1 MTVPHLGKWYL
12 SATYG
17 GNHSIQNIIA
27 AKKFCIERILPN
39 NLDLIRKLAF
49 DKRVHLNGETS
60 VVWSIYLYVCC
71 SEFLQRNEKLF

>member
-39 NLDLIRKLAF
+39 SLDLMPKSAF
-49 DKRVHLNGETS
+49 KKDYT
-60 VVWSIYLYVCC
+60 
-71 SEFLQRNEKLF
+71 